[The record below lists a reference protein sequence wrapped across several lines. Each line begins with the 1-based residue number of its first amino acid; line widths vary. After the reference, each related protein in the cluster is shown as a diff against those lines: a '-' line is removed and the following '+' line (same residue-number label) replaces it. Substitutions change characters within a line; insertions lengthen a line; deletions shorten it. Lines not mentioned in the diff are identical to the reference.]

1 MKPRQFTF
9 PVMQVLALAISL
21 LTGSHAKAQSII
33 FSGIEGSSSTSHG
46 YLGFIMPLTKKQLSD
61 GLYKKFVISS
71 TGYGYHNDERGS
83 QVFIDGRSNG
93 IDAGLGRTWRSRSA
107 VADLSA
113 TIGYRDVKLSPYAPT
128 SDKAGNLLTFN
139 PQLMLWS
146 ELSSGIDT
154 DLLATYATGTAS
166 SFVRARIGMRP
177 QESYR
182 VGIERKWLNGRNYT
196 VGKTGLFIALKIGPS
211 VHLELNAGR
220 EDPEGKRSVAYGGIA
235 ISTSF

>member
-1 MKPRQFTF
+1 
-9 PVMQVLALAISL
+9 
-21 LTGSHAKAQSII
+21 
-33 FSGIEGSSSTSHG
+33 
-46 YLGFIMPLTKKQLSD
+46 MPAAKKQPSND
-61 GLYKKFVISS
+61 WYKKFVISS
-71 TGYGYHNDERGS
+71 TAYSYQNDEQGS
-83 QVFIDGRSNG
+83 VVTIDGRSNG

-107 VADLSA
+107 IADFSA
-113 TIGYRDVKLSPYAPT
+113 TIGYRDVKLSPYAPA

-154 DLLATYATGTAS
+154 DLIATYVTGTAS

-182 VGIERKWLNGRNYT
+182 VGIERKWLNGRNYA
-196 VGKTGLFIALKIGPS
+196 VGKTGLFVAFKISPS

-220 EDPEGKRSVAYGGIA
+220 EDPEGKRSVTYAGIA

>member
-1 MKPRQFTF
+1 MKSRQFTYPRIRALF
-9 PVMQVLALAISL
+9 IVMTLV
-21 LTGSHAKAQSII
+21 TGPYAQAESVV
-33 FSGIEGSSSTSHG
+33 FSGFEGSSSTSHG
-46 YLGFIMPLTKKQLSD
+46 YLGVIMPVTKKQQSNNW
-61 GLYKKFVISS
+61 YKKFVISS
-71 TGYGYHNDERGS
+71 TAYGYHNDERGS
-83 QVFIDGRSNG
+83 QVFIDGRSTG
-93 IDAGLGRTWRSRSA
+93 LDAGLGRTWRSRSA
-107 VADLSA
+107 IADLSA
-113 TIGYRDVKLSPYAPT
+113 TVGYRDIKLSPYAPA

-177 QESYR
+177 QDSYR
-182 VGIERKWLNGRNYT
+182 VGVERKWLHGRNYA
-196 VGKTGLFIALKIGPS
+196 VGKTGLFVAFKISPS

>member
-1 MKPRQFTF
+1 MKRHQFTF
-9 PVMQVLALAISL
+9 PAAQALALVISL
-21 LTGSHAKAQSII
+21 LIGSHARAESIT
-33 FSGIEGSSSTSHG
+33 FSGFEGSSSTSHG
-46 YLGFIMPLTKKQLSD
+46 YLGFIMPVTKKQLSND
-61 GLYKKFVISS
+61 WYKKLVISS
-71 TGYGYHNDERGS
+71 TAYNYQNDEQGA
-83 QVFIDGRSNG
+83 VVTIDGRSTG

-107 VADLSA
+107 IADLSA
-113 TIGYRDVKLSPYAPT
+113 TVGYRDVKLSPYAPA

-177 QESYR
+177 QDSYR
-182 VGIERKWLNGRNYT
+182 VGVERKWLNGRNYA
-196 VGKTGLFIALKIGPS
+196 VGKTGLFVAFKISPS

-220 EDPEGKRSVAYGGIA
+220 EDPEGKRSVAYAGIA

>member
-9 PVMQVLALAISL
+9 PAMQVLALAISL
-21 LTGSHAKAQSII
+21 LTSSHAKADSII

-46 YLGFIMPLTKKQLSD
+46 YLGLIMPLTKKQLSD

-93 IDAGLGRTWRSRSA
+93 IDAGLGRTWRSGSA
-107 VADLSA
+107 TADMSA
-113 TIGYRDVKLSPYAPT
+113 TIGYRDVKLSPYAPA
-128 SDKAGNLLTFN
+128 SDKSGNLLTFN
-139 PQLMLWS
+139 PQLMLCS
-146 ELSSGIDT
+146 ALSSGIDT

-166 SFVRARIGMRP
+166 SFVRARIGMRQ

-196 VGKTGLFIALKIGPS
+196 VGKTGLFIAFKISPS